1 MTVPEK
7 LETLRSRMTQ
17 RGLAAYVVPSA
28 GPHQSEY
35 VAERFKLRQWLS
47 GFQGSAGVVVVSREA
62 AGLWTDFRYYL
73 EAQAVLD
80 GTGIEL
86 FKTDEADV
94 PSYPEW
100 LSTTLSPGA
109 RVGVWADSISV
120 QSFREVQAE
129 LEHAGLALE
138 ATEDLVGEVW
148 EEVGTRPLLPEGT
161 AFLMEAR
168 HAGAGRQ
175 EKLEYVRNEMHRGGA
190 DVLLVPALDEV
201 AWLFNLRGTDI
212 PYNPVVL
219 AYAVVT
225 KDGAELFMRGEKL
238 SPMDREALEA
248 DGVTIRP
255 YEGLCE
261 SLQALSPERTVA
273 IDIDAVTV
281 GLRRCIPEQTPVVE
295 MPSPISLAK
304 ARKNTA
310 ELDGMRRAMWKDG
323 VAMERFLY
331 WLEQAVPTGLVSE
344 GKAAEVLR
352 EFRAEQSDFVG
363 ESFQTISGYRGHGAI
378 VHYRVTEESDAQL
391 QSDGIYLVDSGGQYR
406 HGTTDITRV
415 VPLGDVHKQMK
426 EDYTLVLKG
435 HIALATAR
443 FPRGTTGHQIDAL
456 ARDALWRA
464 GRNYG
469 HGSGHGVG
477 CFLNVHEG
485 PQRIS
490 TRPSPAPLE
499 PGMVVSNEPGVY
511 RAEEYGIRIENLL
524 AVHAATETD
533 FDAFLELETLTL
545 CHIDTRLVETALL
558 TEEERRWLNSY
569 NARVNDELAGELE
582 EPVRAWLAERT
593 AAV

>member
-1 MTVPEK
+1 LQTALTGQVEVKHAPLEGTGPECN
-7 LETLRSRMTQ
+7 
-17 RGLAAYVVPSA
+17 
-28 GPHQSEY
+28 
-35 VAERFKLRQWLS
+35 
-47 GFQGSAGVVVVSREA
+47 AGVVVVTREA

-73 EAQAVLD
+73 EAQAVLE
-80 GTGIEL
+80 GSGIEL
-86 FKTDEADV
+86 FKTDQSEV

-109 RVGVWADSISV
+109 RVGVWADSVSVRSFRQV
-120 QSFREVQAE
+120 QSE
-129 LEHAGLALE
+129 LERAGLALE

-148 EEVGTRPLLPEGT
+148 EEVGSRPGLPNGH
-161 AFLMEAR
+161 AFLMADR
-168 HAGAGRQ
+168 DAGAGRR
-175 EKLEYVRNEMHRGGA
+175 EKLEYVRTEMRHGGA

-201 AWLFNLRGTDI
+201 AWLFNLRGDDI

-219 AYAVVT
+219 AYALVT
-225 KDGAELFMRGEKL
+225 EGGAELFVRDEKL
-238 SPMDREALEA
+238 SSTDLKALET
-248 DGVTIRP
+248 DNVTIRP
-255 YEGLCE
+255 YEEFCE
-261 SLQALSPERTVA
+261 SLQALPPEQTVA
-273 IDIDAVTV
+273 IDTDAVTL
-281 GLRRCIPEQTPVVE
+281 GLRQCIPEQTRVVE
-295 MPSPISLAK
+295 MQSPIVLAK
-304 ARKNTA
+304 ARKSTA

-352 EFRAEQSDFVG
+352 DFRAEQPDFVA
-363 ESFQTISGYRGHGAI
+363 ESFQTISGYGGHGAI
-378 VHYRVTEESDAQL
+378 VHYRVTEESDTQL
-391 QSDGIYLVDSGGQYR
+391 GSEGIYLVDSGGQYR

-415 VPLGDVHKQMK
+415 VPLGAVHGQMK

-469 HGSGHGVG
+469 HGTGHGVG

-485 PQRIS
+485 PHRIS
-490 TRPSPAPLE
+490 THPSPAPLE

-511 RAEEYGIRIENLL
+511 RAEEYGIRIENLV
-524 AVHAATETD
+524 AVHPATETE
-533 FDAFLELETLTL
+533 FDAFLEFETLTL
-545 CHIDTRLVETALL
+545 CHIDTRLVEPTLL
-558 TEEERRWLNSY
+558 TEEERRWLNAY
-569 NARVNDELAGELE
+569 NARVNIELADELE
-582 EPVRAWLAERT
+582 EPIRAWLAEQT